1 MSKGFQGAVLK
12 TLGAKEHT
20 ITVTA
25 LEKRAPHFLRVWF
38 QADGL
43 LTEEPAT
50 PGDWLRVWFPDP
62 DGGAKQ
68 FQRGYTIIEADNSAD
83 TFALDFVLHTPLGPA
98 SYWAA
103 NAAAGMQLTAMRY
116 GGHPFALQDPPPA
129 GYLLLGDLAAHPAI
143 CSLAEAIP
151 DSSPVVIFLE
161 KHNQADTLLPL
172 PEGENITAHWVE
184 SLPDG
189 QALAQAISGGDWADW
204 YVWVTAETVATRR
217 AKTLLMQNFE
227 FNRSS
232 LHAQAYWV
240 RGRAMGKSR
249 TLAAANESL
258 AAANESLAQAAAEQV
273 ATDQAVTEQAT
284 PEQAAPEQA
293 TPEQAVTE
301 CDSREQSLQ
310 RPTSPRPETPRSETP
325 QPVDPRAATSEPTTP
340 QRVLRPARTALIC
353 GGIAQ
358 GLLTLAGIVPFIL
371 FAEVAR
377 LLLVG
382 APPAKF
388 ITTGIVALVVLGA
401 SSFGTALLLFAM
413 HLYDAGFAAQLRTR
427 LVRKLGRTPLGW
439 FADQQ
444 SIGVKKLV
452 ADDVNALHYLVT
464 HAVLDLVAAI
474 TAPLAVLVYLF
485 TVSWQL
491 ALVLLLPII
500 AFVFVMVRISAR
512 DRKKIML
519 AQRYQSL
526 TAAQTQTLIANA
538 EQAKIFGTGAIVDL
552 PKTLNRVGEFI
563 EDWQLTTGPAKIKA
577 VMINR
582 PITVLAIILLASWL
596 FLSAGWIAPDAV
608 LPFLVLGTACGAQ
621 LLAIS
626 AGTGAL
632 AAGIKA
638 RDSLELFLGTPE
650 LAPPTGR
657 SAAAGHI
664 RFAGVGFDY
673 GNGRRVLNNFNLELK
688 PGTVTALVGPSGAG
702 KSTVAALL
710 ARLWDPQQGAISIDG
725 TDIRELS
732 AAELYSRVTVL
743 LQDVQLVEGTV
754 AENIALTKPDA
765 TDDEIR
771 AAAQA
776 AQIDETI
783 MALPDNYQST
793 VTDARLS
800 GGERQRI
807 GIARALLADTPIVVL
822 DEATAAA
829 DPDSE
834 WAIRQTLKQ
843 LLAGKTVLMIA
854 HRLHTVRHA
863 DEILV
868 LADGEIIERGT
879 HEQLTAAQ
887 GKYFALVNAEFA
899 AVGGSGITA
908 GVDHGG
914 EC

>member
-20 ITVTA
+20 ITVTS

-103 NAAAGMQLTAMRY
+103 NAAVGMQLTAMRY

-151 DSSPVVIFLE
+151 SSSPVVIFLE

-240 RGRAMGKSR
+240 RGRVMGASR

-258 AAANESLAQAAAEQV
+258 AQAATEQS
-273 ATDQAVTEQAT
+273 APDQAT
-284 PEQAAPEQA
+284 PEF
-293 TPEQAVTE
+293 
-301 CDSREQSLQ
+301 DSREQSLQ
-310 RPTSPRPETPRSETP
+310 RPKSPRLMAPQSETS
-325 QPVDPRAATSEPTTP
+325 QSETSQSETQRPVDPQAATSEPTTP

-377 LLLVG
+377 LLLAG
-382 APPAKF
+382 APPEQF
-388 ITTGIVALVVLGA
+388 ITAGIVALMVLGA

-608 LPFLVLGTACGAQ
+608 LPFLVLGTACGTQ

-664 RFAGVGFDY
+664 RFDGVGFDY

-725 TDIRELS
+725 ADIRELT

-743 LQDVQLVEGTV
+743 LQDVQLVEGTI

-834 WAIRQTLKQ
+834 WAIRQSLKQ

-868 LADGEIIERGT
+868 LADGEIVERGT

-887 GKYFALVNAEFA
+887 GKYFGLVNAELA
-899 AVGGSGITA
+899 AIGGSGTA
-908 GVDHGG
+908 AEVDHGG
-914 EC
+914 EG

>member
-1 MSKGFQGAVLK
+1 M
-12 TLGAKEHT
+12 
-20 ITVTA
+20 
-25 LEKRAPHFLRVWF
+25 
-38 QADGL
+38 
-43 LTEEPAT
+43 
-50 PGDWLRVWFPDP
+50 
-62 DGGAKQ
+62 
-68 FQRGYTIIEADNSAD
+68 
-83 TFALDFVLHTPLGPA
+83 
-98 SYWAA
+98 
-103 NAAAGMQLTAMRY
+103 
-116 GGHPFALQDPPPA
+116 
-129 GYLLLGDLAAHPAI
+129 
-143 CSLAEAIP
+143 
-151 DSSPVVIFLE
+151 
-161 KHNQADTLLPL
+161 
-172 PEGENITAHWVE
+172 
-184 SLPDG
+184 
-189 QALAQAISGGDWADW
+189 
-204 YVWVTAETVATRR
+204 
-217 AKTLLMQNFE
+217 
-227 FNRSS
+227 
-232 LHAQAYWV
+232 
-240 RGRAMGKSR
+240 
-249 TLAAANESL
+249 
-258 AAANESLAQAAAEQV
+258 
-273 ATDQAVTEQAT
+273 
-284 PEQAAPEQA
+284 
-293 TPEQAVTE
+293 
-301 CDSREQSLQ
+301 
-310 RPTSPRPETPRSETP
+310 P
-325 QPVDPRAATSEPTTP
+325 QPV
-340 QRVLRPARTALIC
+340 
-353 GGIAQ
+353 
-358 GLLTLAGIVPFIL
+358 
-371 FAEVAR
+371 VAR
-377 LLLVG
+377 LLLAG
-382 APPAKF
+382 APPAQF
-388 ITTGIVALVVLGA
+388 IATGIVALAVLGA

-608 LPFLVLGTACGAQ
+608 LPFLVLGTACGTQ

-664 RFAGVGFDY
+664 RFDRVGFDY

-743 LQDVQLVEGTV
+743 LQDVQLVEGTI

-765 TDDEIR
+765 TPAEIK

-834 WAIRQTLKQ
+834 WAIRQSLKQ

-868 LADGEIIERGT
+868 LADGEIVERGT
-879 HEQLTAAQ
+879 HEQLTAAEGQ
-887 GKYFALVNAEFA
+887 YFALVNAELA
-899 AVGGSGITA
+899 AIGGSGIGA

-914 EC
+914 EG

>member
-20 ITVTA
+20 ITVTS

-151 DSSPVVIFLE
+151 GSSPVVIFLE

-258 AAANESLAQAAAEQV
+258 TQAATEQS
-273 ATDQAVTEQAT
+273 APDQAT
-284 PEQAAPEQA
+284 PEF
-293 TPEQAVTE
+293 
-301 CDSREQSLQ
+301 DSREQSLQ
-310 RPTSPRPETPRSETP
+310 RPKSPRLMAPQSETP
-325 QPVDPRAATSEPTTP
+325 QSETSQSETQRPMDPQAATSEPTTP

-371 FAEVAR
+371 LAEVAR
-377 LLLVG
+377 LLLDG
-382 APPAKF
+382 APPAQF
-388 ITTGIVALVVLGA
+388 ITTGIVALAVLGA

-474 TAPLAVLVYLF
+474 TAPLAALVYLF

-491 ALVLLLPII
+491 ALVLLLPIVVFI
-500 AFVFVMVRISAR
+500 FVMARISAR
-512 DRKKIML
+512 DRQKIML

-538 EQAKIFGTGAIVDL
+538 EQAKIFGTDAIVDL

-563 EDWQLTTGPAKIKA
+563 EDWQLTTGPAKIMA

-596 FLSAGWIAPDAV
+596 FLSAGWITPGAV
-608 LPFLVLGTACGAQ
+608 LPFLVLGTSCGAG

-626 AGTGAL
+626 AGTSAL
-632 AAGIKA
+632 VAGIKA
-638 RDSLELFLGTPE
+638 RDSLELFLGIPE

-673 GNGRRVLNNFNLELK
+673 GNGRRVLNNFNLTLK

-732 AAELYSRVTVL
+732 AAELYSRVSVL
-743 LQDVQLVEGTV
+743 LQDVQLVEGTI

-765 TDDEIR
+765 TPAEIK

-783 MALPDNYQST
+783 MSLPDNYQST
-793 VTDARLS
+793 VNDARLS

-879 HEQLTAAQ
+879 HEQLTAAKGQ
-887 GKYFALVNAEFA
+887 YFALVNAELA
-899 AVGGSGITA
+899 AVGGSGIA

-914 EC
+914 EG

>member
-151 DSSPVVIFLE
+151 SSSPVVIFLE

-258 AAANESLAQAAAEQV
+258 AQAAAAELV
-273 ATDQAVTEQAT
+273 ASESVSQEPAAPGNAAQPATGQSAT
-284 PEQAAPEQA
+284 PHPTSPHQPTTGQSKTPQPADPPPAAPEPA
-293 TPEQAVTE
+293 
-301 CDSREQSLQ
+301 
-310 RPTSPRPETPRSETP
+310 
-325 QPVDPRAATSEPTTP
+325 TP

-358 GLLTLAGIVPFIL
+358 GLLTLVGIVPFIL

-377 LLLVG
+377 LLLAG
-382 APPAKF
+382 APPAQF
-388 ITTGIVALVVLGA
+388 LTAGIVALAVLGA

-512 DRKKIML
+512 DRQKIML

-563 EDWQLTTGPAKIKA
+563 EDWQLTTGPAKTKA

-608 LPFLVLGTACGAQ
+608 LPFLVLGTACGTQ

-664 RFAGVGFDY
+664 RFDRVGFDY

-743 LQDVQLVEGTV
+743 LQDVQLVEGTI

-765 TDDEIR
+765 TPAEIK

-834 WAIRQTLKQ
+834 WAIRQSLKQ

-868 LADGEIIERGT
+868 LADGEIVERGT
-879 HEQLTAAQ
+879 HEQLTAAEGQ
-887 GKYFALVNAEFA
+887 YFALVNAELA
-899 AVGGSGITA
+899 AIGGSGIGA

-914 EC
+914 EG